1 MKLLLALAITF
12 FSVTSQAKPPPESE
26 HFAPLLGN
34 WLVSGRRLSQ
44 DGQSWKENPHPAL
57 WHFYRILNGHGI
69 QDDWTSP
76 APHIAVAETTRTY
89 GTNIRIFNNTEGQW
103 EMAWIDSTN
112 QVVRSFTATST
123 DDQIIMKSV
132 GIDPPR
138 RNIFHNMS
146 SEGFSWRQEWTFDDG
161 KTWTPVSYLEATPW
175 KE

>member
-1 MKLLLALAITF
+1 
-12 FSVTSQAKPPPESE
+12 
-26 HFAPLLGN
+26 
-34 WLVSGRRLSQ
+34 
-44 DGQSWKENPHPAL
+44 
-57 WHFYRILNGHGI
+57 
-69 QDDWTSP
+69 
-76 APHIAVAETTRTY
+76 
-89 GTNIRIFNNTEGQW
+89 
-103 EMAWIDSTN
+103 MAWIDSTN

-138 RNIFHNMS
+138 RNICHNMS